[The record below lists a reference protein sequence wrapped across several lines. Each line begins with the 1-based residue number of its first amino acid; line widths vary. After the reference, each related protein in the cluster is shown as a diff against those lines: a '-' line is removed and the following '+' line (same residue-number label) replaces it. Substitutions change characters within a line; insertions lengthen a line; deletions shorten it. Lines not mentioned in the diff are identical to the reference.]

1 MAAARRG
8 RKQKSSPASAL
19 EASLEMLY
27 EVSTSLNKKK
37 KHEKKVTLFIRLMA
51 QVREVRQN
59 MDIDLLLIELVAGAQ
74 NVI

>member
-19 EASLEMLY
+19 EASLEMLQ

-37 KHEKKVTLFIRLMA
+37 TRKKVTLFIRLMA
-51 QVREVRQN
+51 RVREVRQN
-59 MDIDLLLIELVAGAQ
+59 MDIDLLLIELVAGTQ

>member
-37 KHEKKVTLFIRLMA
+37 NNGKKVTLFIRLMA
-51 QVREVRQN
+51 RVREVRQN